1 MRHVVATNTRK
12 VINKDTNRTLMG
24 TNIICLLPQF
34 RKAVHRAFR
43 SFHCDA
49 VATALYCCQP
59 LIDHNSQCN
68 RPWQP
73 GRLGEKLL
81 QPDGR
86 DFDRFP
92 SLDPGEN
99 LVCLD
104 HVVATRQSDIT
115 EPSAALLW
123 ISLIDAASSCRS
135 SVVDVIQGPPAHA
148 FPHRN
153 AQR

>member
-1 MRHVVATNTRK
+1 MHLVVANNTRK
-12 VINKDTNRTLMG
+12 IINKDTHRNLMG

-34 RKAVHRAFR
+34 RKAAYRAFR
-43 SFHCDA
+43 STHCDA
-49 VATALYCCQP
+49 ATAPYRCQP

-92 SLDPGEN
+92 GLDPGEN

-123 ISLIDAASSCRS
+123 ISLIDTASSCRS
-135 SVVDVIQGPPAHA
+135 SVVAIIQGPPAHA